1 MTRPSPGPALA
12 PAFVPLLVAA
22 VALTAHAHPG
32 HSGHERAPRDHV
44 HRDHDHG
51 EDDAAALRAPIAGNW
66 IIDHAATI
74 DLMAKSSSAI
84 AKADRG
90 ALTRQLAQT
99 VGDLRMAFAPDGG
112 VLMGEADAIKRGLY
126 VVQAGADGAL
136 TLLIYDTTENTL
148 VTSEYAA
155 RVEDG
160 HLHLTH
166 AGDTMV
172 LRRPTAAEAQ
182 PARAE
187 SPAAP
192 TAPGD
197 PRLVGR
203 WTVDLD
209 RTLAAHVQIEKL
221 TAEQRTEALAAMTGF
236 FGKMVYTFDAE
247 GGTTLQN
254 GGPAL
259 PARYR
264 VVARRGDHLELE
276 LTDPNGTY
284 PVSVDL
290 DGRYMRFSM
299 KRGDDP
305 TLLVLVR
312 Q

>member
-1 MTRPSPGPALA
+1 MTRPPLSPSIGA
-12 PAFVPLLVAA
+12 LLVAA
-22 VALTAHAHPG
+22 ALTAPASSVHAHPG
-32 HSGHERAPRDHV
+32 HGGHERAHRDHV
-44 HRDHDHG
+44 HRDDDHDA
-51 EDDAAALRAPIAGNW
+51 EAAVAALRAPIVGNW
-66 IIDHAATI
+66 LIDHAATVEV
-74 DLMAKSSSAI
+74 MARESPAI
-84 AKADRG
+84 AKANRDEV
-90 ALTRQLAQT
+90 TRELAKAI
-99 VGDLRMAFAPDGG
+99 GDVRMAFTPDGG
-112 VLMGEADAIKRGLY
+112 VLMGEADDIKRGLY
-126 VVQAGADGAL
+126 VIQAGADGAL
-136 TLLIYDTTENTL
+136 TLFIYDTTENQL
-148 VTSEYAA
+148 ATSEYAA
-155 RVEDG
+155 RVTDG

-172 LRRPTAAEAQ
+172 LRRPTTAEAG
-182 PARAE
+182 PARAKT
-187 SPAAP
+187 P
-192 TAPGD
+192 TAPTD

-221 TAEQRTEALAAMTGF
+221 TAEQRAEALTAMTGF

-247 GGTTLQN
+247 GGTTLEN
-254 GGPAL
+254 GGPPL

-264 VVARRGDHLELE
+264 VVAQRGDHLELE

-290 DGRYMRFSM
+290 DGRYMRFAM